1 MPAHQDHQQHQQDE
15 RRAMELVAGLACLGF
30 AAIVGMAVAA
40 FADQITGLDFL
51 ARALTMLR
59 SL

>member
-1 MPAHQDHQQHQQDE
+1 MTDHEQHSNDE